1 MCSISSET
9 IHRVLIRMQEKR
21 KGVGYS
27 SRVETRH
34 YADGFVL
41 SYKTSYG
48 KVISRKY
55 TYAEINETWKK
66 VNQIYAK
73 TVSKETIQ
81 IAMERMRNREPGS
94 HTYGGNRVVQVK
106 HEDGF
111 TMHIHC
117 KSGKVISHEYTYKEM
132 NKAFGRAMKP
142 YVKTV

>member
-73 TVSKETIQ
+73 TV
-81 IAMERMRNREPGS
+81 
-94 HTYGGNRVVQVK
+94 
-106 HEDGF
+106 
-111 TMHIHC
+111 
-117 KSGKVISHEYTYKEM
+117 
-132 NKAFGRAMKP
+132 
-142 YVKTV
+142 